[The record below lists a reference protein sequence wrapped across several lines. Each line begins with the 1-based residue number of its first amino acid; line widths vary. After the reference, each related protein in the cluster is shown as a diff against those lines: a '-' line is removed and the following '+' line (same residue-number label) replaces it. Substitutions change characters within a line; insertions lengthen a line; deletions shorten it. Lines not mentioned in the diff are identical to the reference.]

1 MTYRIDYT
9 EDAKRDLTYFRKF
22 ERKYILDEIDKN
34 LQHEPTVETRNR
46 KPLDANDIADWEL
59 RLGKFRVLYDVEE
72 EVKIVA
78 IQAIGFK
85 IGSQLYVR
93 NERVDL

>member
-1 MTYRIDYT
+1 MYLIDYT

-22 ERKYILDEIDKN
+22 EQKYILDEVDRN
-34 LQHEPTVETRNR
+34 LQYEPTVETRNR
-46 KPLDANDIADWEL
+46 KQLDPNDIADWEL
-59 RLGKFRVLYDVEE
+59 RLGKFRVLYDVDE

-78 IQAIGFK
+78 IQAVGFK
-85 IGSQLYVR
+85 IGNQLYIR